1 MRTDIKD
8 IEQAVR
14 EMMDGVYMDGVAVDY
29 TTQIIESNPPHEA
42 DSVALYMGDTERQW
56 DIVGQRFYDGDAPDV
71 WLSFAIL
78 TDESG
83 LGTIAVY
90 QHDGDSYADVLDYIE
105 IDASEF
111 ADDETATLMVEDD
124 QLYTG
129 LRGATLD
136 YIKRVML
143 DGKTDDKDLK

>member
-1 MRTDIKD
+1 MRTDIYD

-14 EMMDGVYMDGVAVDY
+14 DMMGHVCVDGVAVDY
-29 TTQIIESNPPHEA
+29 VTQIIKSNPPRDA
-42 DSVALYMGDTERQW
+42 DAVALYMGDTERSW

-78 TDESG
+78 ADEPG

-105 IDASEF
+105 IDTRGAASERD
-111 ADDETATLMVEDD
+111 AVVTEVN
-124 QLYTG
+124 QLYDEVYGTV
-129 LRGATLD
+129 RD
-136 YIKRVML
+136 YVWRVMV
-143 DGKTDDKDLK
+143 DGKAA

>member
-1 MRTDIKD
+1 MRIDLHD

-14 EMMDGVYMDGVAVDY
+14 EMMDRVYVDGVAVDY
-29 TTQIIESNPPHEA
+29 TTQIIESNPPREA
-42 DSVALYMGDTERQW
+42 DSVALYMGDAERAW

-78 TDESG
+78 TDEPW

-105 IDASEF
+105 IDTRGAANEL
-111 ADDETATLMVEDD
+111 AAGMTEVD
-124 QLYTG
+124 QLYGG
-129 LRGATLD
+129 LYGATLD
-136 YIKRVML
+136 YIERVMV
-143 DGKTDDKDLK
+143 DGKAA

>member
-14 EMMDGVYMDGVAVDY
+14 GLMEGIYVDGVAVDF
-29 TTQIIESNPPHEA
+29 TTQVIESNPPHEA
-42 DSVALYMGDTERQW
+42 DSVALYMGEDERRW
-56 DIVGQRFYDGDAPDV
+56 DIVAQRFDDAPDV

-78 TDESG
+78 TDEPG

-105 IDASEF
+105 IDAREV

-136 YIKRVML
+136 YIQRVML
-143 DGKTDDKDLK
+143 DGKADNKDLK

>member
-1 MRTDIKD
+1 MRTDIYD

-14 EMMDGVYMDGVAVDY
+14 EMMDRVYVDGVAVDY

-42 DSVALYMGDTERQW
+42 DSVALYMGDTERYW
-56 DIVGQRFYDGDAPDV
+56 DIVGQRFCDGDAPDV

-78 TDESG
+78 VDEPG
-83 LGTIAVY
+83 RGTIGVFS
-90 QHDGDSYADVLDYIE
+90 HDASDGYADVVDYIE
-105 IDASEF
+105 IDAREF
-111 ADDETATLMVEDD
+111 VDDETATIMVESE

-136 YIKRVML
+136 YVKRVML
-143 DGKTDDKDLK
+143 DGKVA